1 MKKFKCLLTAMLL
14 ACSTASFAQFTNG
27 GGGGGVSSDVEAWK
41 GLRFSYDRTFVTID
55 EKGAEDGNM
64 NGFSIGYVQSFK
76 IAKKL
81 PIFFETGL
89 GLNFARESESESE
102 DFQFGPY
109 ETTQED
115 KWSTNTLGLTI
126 PLNFVYGV
134 KINDMLAI
142 KPYTGFYL
150 RVNVMSKNKHKRE
163 IGIPSEA
170 ISDMQD
176 WGWTQEE
183 IDEEIADFNESNRVG
198 EETENNFDEKE
209 VGKDGKWNRCQFGWQ
224 IGATLDI
231 NQFNVGIGYSLD
243 FNEIAEK
250 TKTSKFAVTVGM
262 NF

>member
-1 MKKFKCLLTAMLL
+1 MRKFKCLLTAMLL

-41 GLRFSYDRTFVTID
+41 GLRFSYDKTFVNQD
-55 EKGAEDGNM
+55 WDDPEDADM
-64 NGFSIGYVQSFK
+64 NGFSLGYVQSFK
-76 IAKKL
+76 IAKKF

-89 GLNFARESESESE
+89 GLNFARHSDSESESWDE
-102 DFQFGPY
+102 YGYSFSA
-109 ETTQED
+109 EN
-115 KWSTNTLGLTI
+115 KWSTTTLGLTI

-150 RVNVMSKNKHKRE
+150 RVNLMSKSNNKME
-163 IGIPSEA
+163 VSFPSELLDY
-170 ISDMQD
+170 IDPSDYE
-176 WGWTQEE
+176 W
-183 IDEEIADFNESNRVG
+183 DEDV
-198 EETENNFDEKE
+198 NNFDEDE

-231 NQFNVGIGYSLD
+231 KQFNVGIGYALD

-250 TKTSKFAVTVGM
+250 VKTSKFAVTVGY

>member
-27 GGGGGVSSDVEAWK
+27 GGGAGASSDVEAWK
-41 GLRFSYDRTFVTID
+41 GLRFSYDRTFTKID
-55 EKGAEDGNM
+55 INGAEDQDY
-64 NGFSIGYVQSFK
+64 NGFSVGYEHAFK

-81 PIFFETGL
+81 PIFFQTGL
-89 GLNFARESESESE
+89 NLNFARYSDSESDETSFMSYES
-102 DFQFGPY
+102 
-109 ETTQED
+109 TIED
-115 KWSTNTLGLTI
+115 KTSTNVLGLTI

-150 RVNVMSKNKHKRE
+150 RVNLMSKTKYKRE

-176 WGWTQEE
+176 WGMSQEYINE
-183 IDEEIADFNESNRVG
+183 QIADFNEYMEVG
-198 EETENNFDEKE
+198 EETENNFDEKDVTKE
-209 VGKDGKWNRCQFGWQ
+209 GKWNRCQFGWQ

-231 NQFNVGIGYSLD
+231 KQFNVGIGYALD
-243 FNEIAEK
+243 FNEICEK
-250 TKTSKFAVTVGM
+250 TKTSKFAVTVGY